1 MTTDNG
7 NIMPLIIVGAG
18 ICILMVLS
26 SSTTGILFLFD
37 TQSSEPMSYNEE
49 PEPNGPEVNTET
61 TKPSI
66 ETQPI
71 LASQAT
77 NYGDSSFNIDDFK
90 VKLSNRRECVP
101 NSLGDLYF
109 CNLGY
114 MGRDQIS
121 FASGGKYVEY
131 VTVNPDKQHGDKW
144 HNYTISGTRADTPSG
159 DSVKHAKLKKT
170 VTEACNDYADT
181 DCSPYTGSADALRC
195 RSIMRQKCLNKAK
208 SSI

>member
-1 MTTDNG
+1 MSSN
-7 NIMPLIIVGAG
+7 NNMIPIVLIGLVV
-18 ICILMVLS
+18 CVLLVFS
-26 SSTTGILFLFD
+26 SGVTGFFLLND
-37 TQSSEPMSYNEE
+37 PRD
-49 PEPNGPEVNTET
+49 TET
-61 TKPSI
+61 DTPSEITPSQVENIETKPSI

-90 VKLSNRRECVP
+90 VKLSNQRECVP

-114 MGRDQIS
+114 MGKDQIS

-144 HNYTISGTRADTPSG
+144 NNYTISGTRADTPSG

-170 VTEACNDYADT
+170 VTEACNDYADI
-181 DCSPYTGSADALRC
+181 DCLAYTGTADALSC
-195 RSIMRQKCLNKAK
+195 KNNMRQKCLNKAK